1 MRNNIF
7 KCAFAATLSLVVIGS
22 SFAQS
27 GYGGGGGSTTSKP
40 TAKKK
45 PGARGKKSAAVSPYA
60 ATDTTKNSAQSAGG
74 YGSTPA
80 SSGGYG
86 SAPASSGGYG
96 STPAG
101 GTGYGGGAAASSAST
116 RPANLPIVFKQNT
129 GGGIGDSVK
138 RSFRNDNAVDKQLV
152 KDMAPLEYNRIREDD
167 AAYSQR
173 LWIEIDTRE
182 KMNQSF
188 GYSADEDNGNQR
200 FISILYNAIQSDSVV
215 AFNADDDR
223 FTTPLTKKQVR
234 DIMFGGN
241 DTTEVTDLKGNVV
254 SLEVRPKQINPD
266 SIYRFRI
273 KEDIVFDK
281 KTSLMCKRILGIAPV
296 MNKIGSTGI
305 NYGSFT
311 MFWVYFPDLRSTL
324 VKSEVYNPKNNNA
337 KMSWDD
343 LFNLHMFSYYI
354 LKSTLNNA
362 KDRTFEQYINDPLF
376 RLLEGEKVKEKIF
389 NYEHDLWSL

>member
-7 KCAFAATLSLVVIGS
+7 NCALAVTLSVVVIGS
-22 SFAQS
+22 SFAQNS
-27 GYGGGGGSTTSKP
+27 GYGGGGSTTTQKAKP
-40 TAKKK
+40 TKGGKNKKT
-45 PGARGKKSAAVSPYA
+45 PATPASGGYGSASPASAAP
-60 ATDTTKNSAQSAGG
+60 AQNGG

-80 SSGGYG
+80 ASGGGYG
-86 SAPASSGGYG
+86 STPAASGGYG
-96 STPAG
+96 STPP
-101 GTGYGGGAAASSAST
+101 ASSGSP
-116 RPANLPIVFKQNT
+116 RPANLPIVVKENT
-129 GGGIGDSVK
+129 GGGIGDPVK
-138 RSFRNDNAVDKQLV
+138 KSYRNDNAIDKQLI
-152 KDMAPLEYNRIREDD
+152 KEMAPLDYNRIREDD

-188 GYSADEDNGNQR
+188 GYSADADNGNQR
-200 FISILYNAIQSDSVV
+200 FISILYNAIQNDSNVV
-215 AFNADDDR
+215 AFSADDDR
-223 FTTPLTKKQVR
+223 FTTPLTKLQVKN
-234 DIMFGGN
+234 IMFGGN

-254 SLEVRPKQINPD
+254 SLEVRPRQINPD
-266 SIYRFRI
+266 SIYRFKV

-281 KTSLMCKRILGIAPV
+281 KTSLMQKRIIGIAPV

-305 NYGSFT
+305 NYGEFT
-311 MFWVYFPDLRSTL
+311 MFWLYYPDLRPTL
-324 VKSEVYNPKNNNA
+324 AKNEVYNPKNNNA
-337 KMSWDD
+337 RMTWDD
-343 LFNLHMFSYYI
+343 LFNFHMFSYYI